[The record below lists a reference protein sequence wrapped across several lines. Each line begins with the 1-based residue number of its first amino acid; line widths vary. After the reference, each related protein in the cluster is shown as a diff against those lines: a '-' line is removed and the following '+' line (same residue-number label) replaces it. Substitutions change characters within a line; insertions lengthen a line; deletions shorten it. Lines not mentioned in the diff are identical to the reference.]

1 MKLADTPDLGSGAE
15 RRRGS
20 TPRAATNRFSVKT
33 DRACGLFSFDPAIA
47 GKLAC
52 VTVES
57 ISSPSNQRIKAAN
70 SLRDPRERRD
80 SGLMIIDGDP
90 IARHAHAGG
99 IECTELFI
107 LETPE
112 ESHRLLVSDWQSLV
126 PGIRINLIS
135 KPAMAKLQYGDRDVA
150 LIAVARQ
157 PSLALETLDERIL
170 PKASQGLSKCFLVLD
185 RMEKPG
191 NLGAVM
197 RTADAAGVTA
207 VLLSDP
213 VSEMW
218 NPNAIRSS
226 LGALFR
232 VPMAVGS
239 AKQIQ
244 GWLTERTIAIYA
256 ARVDGKLSHTEPV
269 YESSVSIVVGSESDG
284 LGENWV
290 KPDVTAV
297 RIPMHG
303 AIDSLNA
310 SVSTSIILFEVLRQ
324 HGRF

>member
-1 MKLADTPDLGSGAE
+1 
-15 RRRGS
+15 
-20 TPRAATNRFSVKT
+20 
-33 DRACGLFSFDPAIA
+33 
-47 GKLAC
+47 
-52 VTVES
+52 
-57 ISSPSNQRIKAAN
+57 
-70 SLRDPRERRD
+70 
-80 SGLMIIDGDP
+80 MIIDGDP

-112 ESHRLLVSDWQSLV
+112 ESHRHLISDWQGFV
-126 PGIRINLIS
+126 PGIRINVIS
-135 KPAMAKLQYGDRDVA
+135 KPAMAKLQYGDRDVD

-157 PSLALETLDERIL
+157 PSLALETLDERI
-170 PKASQGLSKCFLVLD
+170 PAAINPSAPKCFLVLD

-197 RTADAAGVTA
+197 RTADAAGVSA

-244 GWLTERTIAIYA
+244 GWLTERSIAIYT
-256 ARVDGKLSHTEPV
+256 ARVDGDLAHTEPK
-269 YESSVSIVVGSESDG
+269 YENCVSIVVGSESSG
-284 LGENWV
+284 LGENWTR
-290 KPDVTAV
+290 DGVTAV

-324 HGRF
+324 RGTL

>member
-1 MKLADTPDLGSGAE
+1 M
-15 RRRGS
+15 
-20 TPRAATNRFSVKT
+20 
-33 DRACGLFSFDPAIA
+33 
-47 GKLAC
+47 
-52 VTVES
+52 TVES

-80 SGLMIIDGDP
+80 SGLMIIDSDP

-107 LETPE
+107 LETSA
-112 ESHRLLVSDWQSLV
+112 ESHRHLVSDWQILV

-135 KPAMAKLQYGDRDVA
+135 KPAMAKLQYGDREVD

-157 PSLALETLDERIL
+157 PSLALETLDERIPL
-170 PKASQGLSKCFLVLD
+170 AVTPGAAKCFLVLD

-197 RTADAAGVTA
+197 RTADAAGVSA

-244 GWLTERTIAIYA
+244 SWLTERSIAIYA
-256 ARVDGKLSHTEPV
+256 ARVDGELEHTEPK
-269 YESSVSIVVGSESDG
+269 YENCVSIVVGSESNG
-284 LGENWV
+284 LGENWLR
-290 KPDVTAV
+290 DGITAV

-303 AIDSLNA
+303 AVDSLNA

-324 HGRF
+324 RGTV

>member
-1 MKLADTPDLGSGAE
+1 
-15 RRRGS
+15 
-20 TPRAATNRFSVKT
+20 
-33 DRACGLFSFDPAIA
+33 
-47 GKLAC
+47 
-52 VTVES
+52 
-57 ISSPSNQRIKAAN
+57 
-70 SLRDPRERRD
+70 
-80 SGLMIIDGDP
+80 MIIDGDP

-107 LETPE
+107 LETTA
-112 ESHRLLVSDWQSLV
+112 ESHRRLISEWQALV

-135 KPAMAKLQYGDRDVA
+135 KPAMAKLQYGDRDVD

-157 PSLALETLDERIL
+157 PSLALETLDDRI
-170 PKASQGLSKCFLVLD
+170 PASANPGAAKCFLVLD

-197 RTADAAGVTA
+197 RTADAAGVSA

-244 GWLTERTIAIYA
+244 SWLTERSIAIYT
-256 ARVDGKLSHTEPV
+256 ARVDGELAHTTPHM
-269 YESSVSIVVGSESDG
+269 
-284 LGENWV
+284 
-290 KPDVTAV
+290 KTA
-297 RIPMHG
+297 
-303 AIDSLNA
+303 
-310 SVSTSIILFEVLRQ
+310 
-324 HGRF
+324 

>member
-1 MKLADTPDLGSGAE
+1 M
-15 RRRGS
+15 
-20 TPRAATNRFSVKT
+20 
-33 DRACGLFSFDPAIA
+33 
-47 GKLAC
+47 
-52 VTVES
+52 TVES

-107 LETPE
+107 LETSE
-112 ESHRLLVSDWQSLV
+112 ESHRHLVSEWQALV

-157 PSLALETLDERIL
+157 PSLALETLDDRM
-170 PKASQGLSKCFLVLD
+170 PANADPSSSKCFLVLD

-197 RTADAAGVTA
+197 RTADAAGVSA

-244 GWLTERTIAIYA
+244 SWLAERSIAIYA
-256 ARVDGKLSHTEPV
+256 ARVDGTISHTAPK
-269 YESSVSIVVGSESDG
+269 YERTVSIVVGSESDG
-284 LGENWV
+284 LGENWL
-290 KPDVTAV
+290 KPEVTAV

-324 HGRF
+324 HGNC

>member
-1 MKLADTPDLGSGAE
+1 M
-15 RRRGS
+15 
-20 TPRAATNRFSVKT
+20 
-33 DRACGLFSFDPAIA
+33 
-47 GKLAC
+47 
-52 VTVES
+52 TVES

-80 SGLMIIDGDP
+80 SGLMIIDSDP

-107 LETPE
+107 LETSA
-112 ESHRLLVSDWQSLV
+112 ESHRHLVSEWQILV

-135 KPAMAKLQYGDRDVA
+135 KPAMAKLQYGDRDVD

-157 PSLALETLDERIL
+157 PSLALETLDERIPL
-170 PKASQGLSKCFLVLD
+170 AVTPGAAKCFLVLD

-197 RTADAAGVTA
+197 RTADAAGVSA

-244 GWLTERTIAIYA
+244 SWLTERSISIYA
-256 ARVDGKLSHTEPV
+256 ARVDGELEHTEPK
-269 YESSVSIVVGSESDG
+269 YENCVSIVVGSESNG
-284 LGENWV
+284 LGENWLR
-290 KPDVTAV
+290 DGITAV

-303 AIDSLNA
+303 AVDSLNA

-324 HGRF
+324 RGTI

>member
-1 MKLADTPDLGSGAE
+1 M
-15 RRRGS
+15 
-20 TPRAATNRFSVKT
+20 
-33 DRACGLFSFDPAIA
+33 
-47 GKLAC
+47 
-52 VTVES
+52 TVES

-90 IARHAHAGG
+90 IARHAQAGG
-99 IECTELFI
+99 IECTELFV
-107 LETPE
+107 LETSD
-112 ESHRLLVSDWQSLV
+112 ESHRHLVSDWQALV
-126 PGIRINLIS
+126 PDIRINLIS
-135 KPAMAKLQYGDRDVA
+135 KPAMAKLQYGDRDVE
-150 LIAVARQ
+150 LVAVARQ

-170 PKASQGLSKCFLVLD
+170 PSANASTSKCFLVLD

-197 RTADAAGVTA
+197 RTADAAGVAA

-244 GWLTERTIAIYA
+244 AWLTERSVAIYA
-256 ARVDGKLSHTEPV
+256 ARVEGTLSHTAPV
-269 YESSVSIVVGSESDG
+269 YENHVSIIVGSESQG
-284 LGENWV
+284 LGENWIRSE
-290 KPDVTAV
+290 VTAV

-324 HGRF
+324 HGRV

>member
-1 MKLADTPDLGSGAE
+1 M
-15 RRRGS
+15 
-20 TPRAATNRFSVKT
+20 
-33 DRACGLFSFDPAIA
+33 GLFSFDPAIA
-47 GKLAC
+47 GKSAC

-99 IECTELFI
+99 IKCTELFV
-107 LETPE
+107 LESSD
-112 ESHRLLVSDWQSLV
+112 ESHRHLVSDWQALV
-126 PGIRINLIS
+126 PDIRINLIS
-135 KPAMAKLQYGDRDVA
+135 KPAMAKLQYGDRDVE
-150 LIAVARQ
+150 LVAVARQ
-157 PSLALETLDERIL
+157 PSLALESLDERML
-170 PKASQGLSKCFLVLD
+170 PGASTSTSKCFLVLD

-197 RTADAAGVTA
+197 RTADAAGVAA

-244 GWLTERTIAIYA
+244 AWLTERTISMYA
-256 ARVDGKLSHTEPV
+256 ARVDGTLSHTVPV
-269 YESSVSIVVGSESDG
+269 YESHVSIIVGSESHG
-284 LGENWV
+284 LGENWIRPEV
-290 KPDVTAV
+290 RAV

-303 AIDSLNA
+303 VIDSLNA

-324 HGRF
+324 HGRI

>member
-1 MKLADTPDLGSGAE
+1 
-15 RRRGS
+15 
-20 TPRAATNRFSVKT
+20 
-33 DRACGLFSFDPAIA
+33 
-47 GKLAC
+47 
-52 VTVES
+52 
-57 ISSPSNQRIKAAN
+57 
-70 SLRDPRERRD
+70 
-80 SGLMIIDGDP
+80 MIIDGAP
-90 IARHAHAGG
+90 VARHAHAGG

-107 LETPE
+107 LESTE
-112 ESHRLLVSDWQSLV
+112 ESHRHLVSDWQALV
-126 PGIRINLIS
+126 PGIRINLLS
-135 KPAMAKLQYGDRDVA
+135 KAAMAKLQYGDRDVA

-157 PSLALETLDERIL
+157 PSLALETLDDRLRPAATEN
-170 PKASQGLSKCFLVLD
+170 LSKCFLVLD

-191 NLGAVM
+191 NLGAVL

-244 GWLTERTIAIYA
+244 AWLMERSIAMYA
-256 ARVDGKLSHTEPV
+256 ARVDGGMSHTSPA
-269 YESSVSIVVGSESDG
+269 YERSVSIVVGSESDG
-284 LGENWV
+284 LGDNWTRLE
-290 KPDVTAV
+290 VTSV

-303 AIDSLNA
+303 VIDSLNA
-310 SVSTSIILFEVLRQ
+310 SVSTSIVLFEVLRQ
-324 HGRF
+324 HGRV

>member
-1 MKLADTPDLGSGAE
+1 
-15 RRRGS
+15 
-20 TPRAATNRFSVKT
+20 
-33 DRACGLFSFDPAIA
+33 
-47 GKLAC
+47 
-52 VTVES
+52 
-57 ISSPSNQRIKAAN
+57 
-70 SLRDPRERRD
+70 
-80 SGLMIIDGDP
+80 MIIDGDS

-99 IECTELFI
+99 IDCTELFI
-107 LETPE
+107 LETSE
-112 ESHRLLVSDWQSLV
+112 ESHRHLVSQWQTLV
-126 PGIRINLIS
+126 PEIRINLIS
-135 KPAMAKLQYGDRDVA
+135 KPAMAKLQYGDRDVD

-157 PSLALETLDERIL
+157 PSLALETLDERI
-170 PKASQGLSKCFLVLD
+170 PASANSGAARCFLVLD

-244 GWLTERTIAIYA
+244 NWLAERSVAIYT
-256 ARVDGKLSHTEPV
+256 ARVDGELSHTAPK
-269 YESSVSIVVGSESDG
+269 YESCVSIVIGSESSG
-284 LGENWV
+284 LGENWIR
-290 KPDVTAV
+290 DDITAI

-310 SVSTSIILFEVLRQ
+310 SVSMSIILFEVLRQ
-324 HGRF
+324 RGTV

>member
-1 MKLADTPDLGSGAE
+1 
-15 RRRGS
+15 
-20 TPRAATNRFSVKT
+20 
-33 DRACGLFSFDPAIA
+33 
-47 GKLAC
+47 

-80 SGLMIIDGDP
+80 SGLMIIDGDS

-107 LETPE
+107 LETSE
-112 ESHRLLVSDWQSLV
+112 ESHRRLVSDWQSLV
-126 PGIRINLIS
+126 PGIRINLVS
-135 KPAMAKLQYGDRDVA
+135 KPAMAKLQYGDRDVG

-157 PSLALETLDERIL
+157 PSLALETLDERIITQ
-170 PKASQGLSKCFLVLD
+170 ADTKCFLVLD

-197 RTADAAGVTA
+197 RTADAGGVSA

-218 NPNAIRSS
+218 NPNAIRAS

-244 GWLTERTIAIYA
+244 AWLMERSIAMYA
-256 ARVDGKLSHTEPV
+256 ARVDGTLSHTAPK
-269 YESSVSIVVGSESDG
+269 YEKAVSIVVGSESDG
-284 LGENWV
+284 LGENWE
-290 KPDVTAV
+290 KPEVTAV

-324 HGRF
+324 HGSF

>member
-1 MKLADTPDLGSGAE
+1 
-15 RRRGS
+15 
-20 TPRAATNRFSVKT
+20 
-33 DRACGLFSFDPAIA
+33 
-47 GKLAC
+47 
-52 VTVES
+52 
-57 ISSPSNQRIKAAN
+57 
-70 SLRDPRERRD
+70 
-80 SGLMIIDGDP
+80 MIIDGDP

-107 LETPE
+107 LETTE
-112 ESHRLLVSDWQSLV
+112 ESHRPLVSDWQALV
-126 PGIRINLIS
+126 PGIRISLIS
-135 KPAMAKLQYGDRDVA
+135 KAAMAKLQYGDRDVS

-157 PSLALETLDERIL
+157 PSLALETLDNRL
-170 PKASQGLSKCFLVLD
+170 VSKPSDSLTKCILVLD

-244 GWLTERTIAIYA
+244 SWLIERSIAMYA
-256 ARVDGKLSHTEPV
+256 ARVDGKSSHTSPV
-269 YESSVSIVVGSESDG
+269 YEKNVSIVVGSESDG
-284 LGENWV
+284 LGENWA
-290 KPDVTAV
+290 KPEVTSV

-303 AIDSLNA
+303 VIDSLNA

>member
-1 MKLADTPDLGSGAE
+1 
-15 RRRGS
+15 
-20 TPRAATNRFSVKT
+20 
-33 DRACGLFSFDPAIA
+33 
-47 GKLAC
+47 
-52 VTVES
+52 
-57 ISSPSNQRIKAAN
+57 
-70 SLRDPRERRD
+70 
-80 SGLMIIDGDP
+80 MIIDSDP

-107 LETPE
+107 LETSA
-112 ESHRLLVSDWQSLV
+112 ESHRHLVSDWQILV

-135 KPAMAKLQYGDRDVA
+135 KPAMAKLQYGDRDVD

-157 PSLALETLDERIL
+157 PSLALETLDERIPL
-170 PKASQGLSKCFLVLD
+170 AVTPGAAKCFLVLD

-197 RTADAAGVTA
+197 RTADAAGVSA

-244 GWLTERTIAIYA
+244 SWLTERSIAIYA
-256 ARVDGKLSHTEPV
+256 ARVDGELEHTEPK
-269 YESSVSIVVGSESDG
+269 YENCVSIVVGSESNG
-284 LGENWV
+284 LGENWLR
-290 KPDVTAV
+290 DGITAV

-303 AIDSLNA
+303 AVDSLNA

-324 HGRF
+324 RGTV

>member
-1 MKLADTPDLGSGAE
+1 M
-15 RRRGS
+15 
-20 TPRAATNRFSVKT
+20 
-33 DRACGLFSFDPAIA
+33 
-47 GKLAC
+47 
-52 VTVES
+52 TVES

-80 SGLMIIDGDP
+80 SGLMIIDGDS

-99 IECTELFI
+99 IDCTELFI
-107 LETPE
+107 LETSE
-112 ESHRLLVSDWQSLV
+112 ESHRHLVSQWQTLV
-126 PGIRINLIS
+126 PEIRINLIS
-135 KPAMAKLQYGDRDVA
+135 KPAMAKLQYGDRDVD

-157 PSLALETLDERIL
+157 PSLALETLDERI
-170 PKASQGLSKCFLVLD
+170 PASANSGAARCFLVLD

-244 GWLTERTIAIYA
+244 SWLAERSVAIYT
-256 ARVDGKLSHTEPV
+256 ARVDGELSHTAPK
-269 YESSVSIVVGSESDG
+269 YESCVSIVIGSESSG
-284 LGENWV
+284 LGENWIR
-290 KPDVTAV
+290 DDITAI

-324 HGRF
+324 RGTV

>member
-1 MKLADTPDLGSGAE
+1 M
-15 RRRGS
+15 
-20 TPRAATNRFSVKT
+20 
-33 DRACGLFSFDPAIA
+33 
-47 GKLAC
+47 
-52 VTVES
+52 TVES

-80 SGLMIIDGDP
+80 SGLMIIDSDP

-107 LETPE
+107 LETSA
-112 ESHRLLVSDWQSLV
+112 ESHRHLVSEWQILV

-135 KPAMAKLQYGDRDVA
+135 KPAMAKLQYGDRDVD

-157 PSLALETLDERIL
+157 PSLALETLDERIPL
-170 PKASQGLSKCFLVLD
+170 AVTPGAAKCFLVLD

-197 RTADAAGVTA
+197 RTADAAGVSA

-244 GWLTERTIAIYA
+244 SWLTERSIAIYA
-256 ARVDGKLSHTEPV
+256 ARVDGELEHTEPK
-269 YESSVSIVVGSESDG
+269 YENCVSIVVGSESNG
-284 LGENWV
+284 LGENWLR
-290 KPDVTAV
+290 DGITAV

-303 AIDSLNA
+303 AVDSLNA

-324 HGRF
+324 RGTI

>member
-1 MKLADTPDLGSGAE
+1 M
-15 RRRGS
+15 
-20 TPRAATNRFSVKT
+20 
-33 DRACGLFSFDPAIA
+33 
-47 GKLAC
+47 
-52 VTVES
+52 TVES

-80 SGLMIIDGDP
+80 SGLMIIDGDS

-107 LETPE
+107 LETSDE
-112 ESHRLLVSDWQSLV
+112 AYRLLVSDWQALV

-135 KPAMAKLQYGDRDVA
+135 KAALAKLQYGDRDVG

-157 PSLALETLDERIL
+157 PSLALETLDERIVL
-170 PKASQGLSKCFLVLD
+170 NKTNADEKCFLVLD

-197 RTADAAGVTA
+197 RTADAAGVSA

-218 NPNAIRSS
+218 NPNAIRAS

-244 GWLTERTIAIYA
+244 AWLIDRSIAIYA
-256 ARVDGKLSHTEPV
+256 ARVDGSLSHTEPK
-269 YESSVSIVVGSESDG
+269 YEKAVSIVVGSESNG
-284 LGENWV
+284 LGENWSKV
-290 KPDVTAV
+290 GVTAV

-324 HGRF
+324 HGSF

>member
-1 MKLADTPDLGSGAE
+1 ME
-15 RRRGS
+15 
-20 TPRAATNRFSVKT
+20 
-33 DRACGLFSFDPAIA
+33 DRQNAVFFLFYPAIV

-70 SLRDPRERRD
+70 SLREPRERRD

-90 IARHAHAGG
+90 IAKHAHAGG

-107 LETPE
+107 LEAKD
-112 ESHRLLVSDWQSLV
+112 ESHRQLVSEWQRLV

-135 KPAMAKLQYGDRDVA
+135 KPAMAKLQYGDRDVS

-157 PSLALETLDERIL
+157 PSIALETLDERLL
-170 PKASQGLSKCFLVLD
+170 PSADKSSSCYLVLD

-197 RTADAAGVTA
+197 RTADAAGVAA

-244 GWLTERTIAIYA
+244 SWLTERAIAIYA
-256 ARVDGKLSHTEPV
+256 ARVDGQLRHTAPL
-269 YESSVSIVVGSESDG
+269 YEANVSIVVGSESDG
-284 LGENWV
+284 LGENW
-290 KPDVTAV
+290 DQLGVTGV

>member
-1 MKLADTPDLGSGAE
+1 M
-15 RRRGS
+15 
-20 TPRAATNRFSVKT
+20 
-33 DRACGLFSFDPAIA
+33 
-47 GKLAC
+47 
-52 VTVES
+52 TVES
-57 ISSPSNQRIKAAN
+57 ISSPSNQRIKAAS

-80 SGLMIIDGDP
+80 SGLMIIEGDS

-107 LETPE
+107 LETSE
-112 ESHRLLVSDWQSLV
+112 ESHRHLVSDWQAMV

-135 KPAMAKLQYGDRDVA
+135 KPAMTKLQYGDRDVG
-150 LIAVARQ
+150 LVAVARQ
-157 PSLALETLDERIL
+157 PSLALETLDDRIV
-170 PKASQGLSKCFLVLD
+170 PKESQGDSRCFLVLD

-197 RTADAAGVTA
+197 RTADAAGVSG

-218 NPNAIRSS
+218 NPNAIRAS

-244 GWLTERTIAIYA
+244 AWLTERSIAIYA
-256 ARVDGKLSHTEPV
+256 ARVDGSLSHTSPT
-269 YESSVSIVVGSESDG
+269 YEKSVGIVVGSESEG
-284 LGENWV
+284 LGENWA
-290 KPDVTAV
+290 KPGVTAV

-324 HGRF
+324 RGSF

>member
-1 MKLADTPDLGSGAE
+1 MPRGVGVQLPE
-15 RRRGS
+15 RPFLIFDKGLR
-20 TPRAATNRFSVKT
+20 NV
-33 DRACGLFSFDPAIA
+33 GLFSFNPAVA
-47 GKLAC
+47 GKSAR

-107 LETPE
+107 LETSD
-112 ESHRLLVSDWQSLV
+112 ESHRLLISDWQALV

-135 KPAMAKLQYGDRDVA
+135 KPAMAKLQYGERDVG
-150 LIAVARQ
+150 LVAVARQ
-157 PSLALETLDERIL
+157 PSLAIETLDERL
-170 PKASQGLSKCFLVLD
+170 DPSVSASSSKYFLVLD

-191 NLGAVM
+191 NLGAIM
-197 RTADAAGVTA
+197 RTADAVGVAA

-244 GWLTERTIAIYA
+244 AWLTERSIAIYA
-256 ARVDGKLSHTEPV
+256 ARVDGTLSHTAPV
-269 YESSVSIVVGSESDG
+269 YENQVCIVVGSESHG
-284 LGENWV
+284 LGENWNRV
-290 KPDVTAV
+290 GVTAV

-303 AIDSLNA
+303 AVDSLNA
-310 SVSTSIILFEVLRQ
+310 SVSASIILFEVLRQ
-324 HGRF
+324 NAQP

>member
-1 MKLADTPDLGSGAE
+1 M
-15 RRRGS
+15 
-20 TPRAATNRFSVKT
+20 
-33 DRACGLFSFDPAIA
+33 
-47 GKLAC
+47 
-52 VTVES
+52 TVES

-80 SGLMIIDGDP
+80 SGLMIIDGDL

-107 LETPE
+107 LESTE
-112 ESHRLLVSDWQSLV
+112 ESHRHLVSEWQTLV

-135 KPAMAKLQYGDRDVA
+135 KAAMSKLQYGDRDVA

-157 PSLALETLDERIL
+157 PSLALETLDQRLAGAATE
-170 PKASQGLSKCFLVLD
+170 KGAECFLVLD

-197 RTADAAGVTA
+197 RTADAAGVSA

-244 GWLTERTIAIYA
+244 AWLIERSIAMYA
-256 ARVDGKLSHTEPV
+256 ARVDGLVSHTAPQ
-269 YESSVSIVVGSESDG
+269 YETKASIIVGSESAG
-284 LGENWV
+284 LGDNWTR
-290 KPDVTAV
+290 PEVTSI
-297 RIPMHG
+297 RIPMYG

-310 SVSTSIILFEVLRQ
+310 SVSTSIVLFEVLRQ

>member
-1 MKLADTPDLGSGAE
+1 
-15 RRRGS
+15 
-20 TPRAATNRFSVKT
+20 
-33 DRACGLFSFDPAIA
+33 
-47 GKLAC
+47 
-52 VTVES
+52 
-57 ISSPSNQRIKAAN
+57 
-70 SLRDPRERRD
+70 
-80 SGLMIIDGDP
+80 MIIDGDP
-90 IARHAHAGG
+90 IAKHAHAGG
-99 IECTELFI
+99 IECSELFI
-107 LETPE
+107 LETKD
-112 ESHRLLVSDWQSLV
+112 ESHRLLVSDWQSLI

-135 KPAMAKLQYGDRDVA
+135 KPAMAKLQYGDRDVS

-157 PSLALETLDERIL
+157 PSLALETLDERLL
-170 PKASQGLSKCFLVLD
+170 PGAAGKSSGCYLVLD

-197 RTADAAGVTA
+197 RTADAAGVAA

-244 GWLTERTIAIYA
+244 AWLMDRTIAIYA
-256 ARVDGKLSHTEPV
+256 ARVDGRLSYTAPV
-269 YESSVSIVVGSESDG
+269 YESNVSIVVGSESDG
-284 LGENWV
+284 LGENWLQ
-290 KPDVTAV
+290 PSVTAV

-303 AIDSLNA
+303 EIDSLNA

>member
-1 MKLADTPDLGSGAE
+1 
-15 RRRGS
+15 
-20 TPRAATNRFSVKT
+20 
-33 DRACGLFSFDPAIA
+33 
-47 GKLAC
+47 

-107 LETPE
+107 LETKE
-112 ESHRLLVSDWQSLV
+112 ELHRPLVTEWQALV

-135 KPAMAKLQYGDRDVA
+135 KAAMAKVQYGDRDVS
-150 LIAVARQ
+150 LVAVARQ
-157 PSLALETLDERIL
+157 PSLALETLDDRVL
-170 PKASQGLSKCFLVLD
+170 PTAIANASKCFLVLD

-191 NLGAVM
+191 NLGAIL
-197 RTADAAGVTA
+197 RTADAAGVSA

-239 AKQIQ
+239 SKQIQ
-244 GWLTERTIAIYA
+244 SWLMERSIAMVA
-256 ARVDGKLSHTEPV
+256 ARVDGGLSHTAPV
-269 YESSVSIVVGSESDG
+269 YEKSVSIVVGSESQG
-284 LGENWV
+284 LGENWARPEV
-290 KPDVTAV
+290 ISV

-303 AIDSLNA
+303 FIDSLNA

>member
-1 MKLADTPDLGSGAE
+1 M
-15 RRRGS
+15 
-20 TPRAATNRFSVKT
+20 
-33 DRACGLFSFDPAIA
+33 
-47 GKLAC
+47 
-52 VTVES
+52 TVES
-57 ISSPSNQRIKAAN
+57 ISSPSNQRIKAAS

-107 LETPE
+107 LESTE
-112 ESHRLLVSDWQSLV
+112 ESHRHLVSDWQSLV
-126 PGIRINLIS
+126 PEIRINLIS
-135 KPAMAKLQYGDRDVA
+135 KAAMAKLQYGDRDVA

-157 PSLALETLDERIL
+157 PSLALETLDDRL
-170 PKASQGLSKCFLVLD
+170 PPTSTENASKCYLILD

-244 GWLTERTIAIYA
+244 AWLMERSIAMYT
-256 ARVDGKLSHTEPV
+256 ARVDGNLSHTAPT
-269 YESSVSIVVGSESDG
+269 YEKRVGIVVGSESDG

-290 KPDVTAV
+290 RPEVTSV

-303 AIDSLNA
+303 VIDSLNA
-310 SVSTSIILFEVLRQ
+310 SVSTSIVLFEVLRQ
-324 HGRF
+324 HGKF

>member
-1 MKLADTPDLGSGAE
+1 
-15 RRRGS
+15 
-20 TPRAATNRFSVKT
+20 
-33 DRACGLFSFDPAIA
+33 
-47 GKLAC
+47 

-80 SGLMIIDGDP
+80 SGLMIIDGDS

-107 LETPE
+107 LETSE
-112 ESHRLLVSDWQSLV
+112 ESHRHLVSDWQAMV
-126 PGIRINLIS
+126 PEIRINLIS
-135 KPAMAKLQYGDRDVA
+135 KPAMAKLQYGDRDVG

-157 PSLALETLDERIL
+157 PSLALETLDERIV
-170 PKASQGLSKCFLVLD
+170 PKKTKADEKCFLVLD

-207 VLLSDP
+207 VVLSDP

-218 NPNAIRSS
+218 NPNAIRAS

-244 GWLTERTIAIYA
+244 AWLTERSIAIYA
-256 ARVDGKLSHTEPV
+256 ARVDGTSSHTTPK
-269 YESSVSIVVGSESDG
+269 YEKAVSIVVGSESDG

-290 KPDVTAV
+290 KPGVTAV

-310 SVSTSIILFEVLRQ
+310 SVSTSVILFEVLRQ
-324 HGRF
+324 QGNF

>member
-1 MKLADTPDLGSGAE
+1 MKTHE
-15 RRRGS
+15 
-20 TPRAATNRFSVKT
+20 NE
-33 DRACGLFSFDPAIA
+33 GLSSFRPAIA
-47 GKLAC
+47 GKSGF
-52 VTVES
+52 VPVEP

-107 LETPE
+107 LETSE
-112 ESHRLLVSDWQSLV
+112 ESHRHLVSEWQALV

-135 KPAMAKLQYGDRDVA
+135 KPAMAKLQYGDRDVS

-157 PSLALETLDERIL
+157 PSLALETLDERMPSRL
-170 PKASQGLSKCFLVLD
+170 DEGSSKCFLVLD

-197 RTADAAGVTA
+197 RTADAAGVAA

-244 GWLTERTIAIYA
+244 SWLAERSIAIYA
-256 ARVDGKLSHTEPV
+256 ARVDGNISHTAPK
-269 YESSVSIVVGSESDG
+269 YERSVSIVVGSESDG
-284 LGENWV
+284 LGENWL
-290 KPDVTAV
+290 KPEVTAV

-324 HGRF
+324 LGNC

>member
-1 MKLADTPDLGSGAE
+1 MKTYSFSGLY
-15 RRRGS
+15 S
-20 TPRAATNRFSVKT
+20 
-33 DRACGLFSFDPAIA
+33 LHPAFA
-47 GKLAC
+47 GKSDS

-80 SGLMIIDGDP
+80 SGLMIIDGDQV
-90 IARHAHAGG
+90 ARHAHAGG

-107 LETPE
+107 LENSD
-112 ESHRLLVSDWQSLV
+112 ESHRSLV
-126 PGIRINLIS
+126 TEWQAMVSAIRINLIS
-135 KPAMAKLQYGDRDVA
+135 KPAMAKLRYGDRDVS

-157 PSLALETLDERIL
+157 PSLALETLDERI
-170 PKASQGLSKCFLVLD
+170 PAAKQLSKTKCFLVLD

-197 RTADAAGVTA
+197 RTADAAGVQA

-218 NPNAIRSS
+218 NPNAIRAS

-244 GWLTERTIAIYA
+244 SWLSERSIAMYA
-256 ARVDGKLSHTEPV
+256 ARVDGNIPHTAPA
-269 YESSVSIVVGSESDG
+269 YESSIGIVVGSESEG
-284 LGENWV
+284 LGENWT

-303 AIDSLNA
+303 AVDSLNA
-310 SVSTSIILFEVLRQ
+310 SVSTSVILFEVLRQ
-324 HGRF
+324 HGPH

>member
-1 MKLADTPDLGSGAE
+1 M
-15 RRRGS
+15 
-20 TPRAATNRFSVKT
+20 
-33 DRACGLFSFDPAIA
+33 
-47 GKLAC
+47 
-52 VTVES
+52 TVEL

-80 SGLMIIDGDP
+80 SGLMIIDSDP

-107 LETPE
+107 LESSA
-112 ESHRLLVSDWQSLV
+112 ESHRHLVSEWQILV

-135 KPAMAKLQYGDRDVA
+135 KPAMAKLQYGDRDVD

-157 PSLALETLDERIL
+157 PSLALETLDERI
-170 PKASQGLSKCFLVLD
+170 PPAVSPGSAKCFLVLD

-197 RTADAAGVTA
+197 RTADAAGVSA

-244 GWLTERTIAIYA
+244 SWLTERSIAIYA
-256 ARVDGKLSHTEPV
+256 ARVDGELEHTEPK
-269 YESSVSIVVGSESDG
+269 YENCVSIVVGSESNG
-284 LGENWV
+284 LGENWLR
-290 KPDVTAV
+290 DGITAV

-303 AIDSLNA
+303 AVDSLNA

-324 HGRF
+324 RGTV